1 MFFGDKELIFD
12 KPLIMGIINLTPDS
26 FSDGGKFLKKNSDRD
41 IDKNKV
47 QKELEVL
54 ENNGASFIDI
64 GAESTRPGHKTI
76 SIQQE
81 IDRLMPVLEL
91 ISKSNC
97 VISIDTRKPEV
108 MKEALKYPVGLIND
122 VSALESLEAKEII
135 RDANIPVCVMH
146 NRRVKSISI
155 EADIKKFFKDK
166 IQELTSFGISKENI
180 ILDPGFGY
188 DKSLEDNKKLLFEI
202 DYSEFKNN
210 VLIGLSR
217 KGFLKKILNNMSYE
231 DLDEKSSIAS
241 IIASERGADILR
253 IHNVAKLFSRLK
265 ELKKC

>member
-1 MFFGDKELIFD
+1 
-12 KPLIMGIINLTPDS
+12 
-26 FSDGGKFLKKNSDRD
+26 
-41 IDKNKV
+41 
-47 QKELEVL
+47 
-54 ENNGASFIDI
+54 
-64 GAESTRPGHKTI
+64 
-76 SIQQE
+76 
-81 IDRLMPVLEL
+81 
-91 ISKSNC
+91 
-97 VISIDTRKPEV
+97 
-108 MKEALKYPVGLIND
+108 
-122 VSALESLEAKEII
+122 
-135 RDANIPVCVMH
+135 MH